1 MLEGK
6 LPRPGDPRPLDIESA
21 DGDRLRPLSWTDLV
35 ARLTAAR
42 ELRGE
47 GGASSEASEG
57 SFDASS
63 ARLIAAHHNG
73 KQLVNLDDSSNGKGS
88 EATASPV
95 RPAGLGALPGAV
107 RE

>member
-6 LPRPGDPRPLDIESA
+6 LPRPGDPRPLDIEPA
-21 DGDRLRPLSWTDLV
+21 DGDSLRPLSWSDLV

-47 GGASSEASEG
+47 GGASSEGSEG

-88 EATASPV
+88 EGTGSPV
-95 RPAGLGALPGAV
+95 RAAGLGALPGAV

>member
-6 LPRPGDPRPLDIESA
+6 LPRPGDPRPLDIEPA
-21 DGDRLRPLSWTDLV
+21 DGDSLRPLSWSDLV

-47 GGASSEASEG
+47 GASSEGSEG

-88 EATASPV
+88 EGTASPV
-95 RPAGLGALPGAV
+95 RDAGLGALPGAV